1 MKICPNCKKQNPDE
15 AQTCLCG
22 YSFEQNGEKVERKK
36 VKSSVRYALC
46 FLLPL
51 VVGGILGNGLISALS
66 GIISPSLLIRR
77 NGYAGVLAW
86 ILSMLGFTIGI
97 AIIFTNRNN
106 PYL

>member
-1 MKICPNCKKQNPDE
+1 M
-15 AQTCLCG
+15 
-22 YSFEQNGEKVERKK
+22 
-36 VKSSVRYALC
+36 
-46 FLLPL
+46 
-51 VVGGILGNGLISALS
+51 VGGILGNGLISALS